1 IPDTGSC
8 STSICA
14 STGPSSCTISTSTIL
29 TTGCTLDLSSQ
40 DVTVASGV
48 QLSSLGSITLKT
60 HSLTMNG
67 TISSIGG
74 PASTP
79 DLATTGRHL
88 STPPGRTITRH
99 SRPA

>member
-74 PASTP
+74 PASTNHIV
-79 DLATTGRHL
+79 TTSRL
-88 STPPGRTITRH
+88 FSTAPR
-99 SRPA
+99 RPATDH